1 MVPSVSSERGGRAGS
16 ATSLPV
22 PGHQPKAENTSS
34 FFGIGTCAD
43 AEAPKVTSTRVASD
57 TGATIPRLFGGPRA
71 AAQSATKISRRIAC
85 NKLVRCASPGQ
96 VNQQFA
102 MADGFDN
109 RCLSCSERWRDAF
122 GRLSFE
128 DFGAHA
134 NTTAGAEDLAQYEN
148 TKAGTEP
155 DWIPEDVLVETSTR
169 VCLERSVLVLTAA
182 DYRKEMEKPLPGAGG
197 LNCQR

>member
-1 MVPSVSSERGGRAGS
+1 MVPSVSSGRGGRAGS

-22 PGHQPKAENTSS
+22 HRHQPKAKNTSS

-57 TGATIPRLFGGPRA
+57 TGATIPRLFGGLPRKA
-71 AAQSATKISRRIAC
+71 ATKLSRCIAF

-102 MADGFDN
+102 TADGFDN
-109 RCLSCSERWRDAF
+109 RCLSCYERRRDAF
-122 GRLSFE
+122 GRQSLEGFA
-128 DFGAHA
+128 AHA
-134 NTTAGAEDLAQYEN
+134 NTTAGVEDLAQYEN

-155 DWIPEDVLVETSTR
+155 DWIPEDVLAETPTR
-169 VCLERSVLVLTAA
+169 VCVERSLVLTAA
-182 DYRKEMEKPLPGAGG
+182 EYRKEMVKPLPGAGG
-197 LNCQR
+197 PNYQR